1 MSAPVHLVVF
11 LGGAGGSPLE
21 VLLARALEA
30 AALDTIETALGTGA
44 FAGAVL
50 VTDRAFEPAA
60 LPPGVVVD
68 RDPVGAP
75 FHFGRRLLEVC
86 ERHSIDRPLY
96 TGAGAG
102 VLLSGDEYAAIAR
115 RLASADRLVIPNNFF
130 SCDLFG
136 LATARELER
145 VDLPASDNL
154 LARLL
159 TQRAGLACEPLPRTA
174 ATQFNLDSPAD
185 LAVLALAGGAGPR
198 LAALLDRE
206 APALPAL
213 TRLMDR
219 LVDPAAELFIAGRVG
234 SAVWQ
239 YLERETAC
247 RVRVLSEERGMQAAG
262 RDVSGAA
269 RSLLGFHI
277 DIAGVDR
284 TFAEIAALCDAAVI
298 DSRVLL
304 AHAGALPP
312 RVDRFASDLGRW
324 QDIADP
330 YLRELT
336 RAAAEA
342 PVPVVLGGHSLLA
355 GGLMLLTHAAWRRH
369 DTALGRN

>member
-1 MSAPVHLVVF
+1 MNAPVHLVVF

-21 VLLARALEA
+21 DLLARALDA
-30 AALDTIETALGTGA
+30 AALDTIETALSTGA

-50 VTDRAFEPAA
+50 VTDREFGPGV
-60 LPPGVVVD
+60 LPPAVALD
-68 RDPVGAP
+68 RDAPGAP
-75 FHFGRRLLEVC
+75 FHFGCRLLEVC
-86 ERHSIDRPLY
+86 ERYGIDRPLY

-102 VLLSGDEYAAIAR
+102 VLLSGDEFAAIAR
-115 RLASADRLVIPNNFF
+115 RLAGVDRLIIPNNFF

-136 LATARELER
+136 LATAPVLRH

-159 TQRAGLACEPLPRTA
+159 TQQAGLACEPLPRTT

-198 LAALLDRE
+198 LTTLLERE

-213 TRLMDR
+213 TRLMER
-219 LVDPAAELFIAGRVG
+219 LVDPEAELFVAGRVG

-277 DIAGVDR
+277 EAAGVDR
-284 TFAEIAALCDAAVI
+284 VFAEVAALCDAAII

-304 AHAGALPP
+304 AHAGVRPSRA
-312 RVDRFASDLGRW
+312 DRFASDLGRW

-336 RAAAEA
+336 RAAAQA

-355 GGLMLLTHAAWRRH
+355 GGLMLLTQAAWRRR
-369 DTALGRN
+369 DAALGCD

>member
-1 MSAPVHLVVF
+1 MNAPVHLVVF
-11 LGGAGGSPLE
+11 LGGAGASPLE
-21 VLLARALEA
+21 ALLGRALEA
-30 AALDTIETALGTGA
+30 AALDTIETALATGA

-50 VTDRAFEPAA
+50 ATDRDLDPAA
-60 LPPGVVVD
+60 LPAGAILD
-68 RDPVGAP
+68 RDPAGEP
-75 FHFGRRLLEVC
+75 FHFGRRLLDVC
-86 ERHSIDRPLY
+86 DRHGIARPLY

-102 VLLSGDEYAAIAR
+102 VLLGGDDYAAIAR
-115 RLASADRLVIPNNFF
+115 RLAQADRLVIPNNFF
-130 SCDLFG
+130 SCDLLG
-136 LATARELER
+136 LATAAELHR
-145 VDLPASDNL
+145 LDLPASDNL

-159 TQRAGLACEPLPRTA
+159 AQRLGLPCEALPRTA
-174 ATQFNLDSPAD
+174 ATQFNIDSPAD

-198 LAALLDRE
+198 LSALLARE
-206 APALPAL
+206 APALPTL
-213 TRLMDR
+213 SRLMDR
-219 LVDPAAELFIAGRVG
+219 LVDPDAEIFIAGRVG

-277 DIAGVDR
+277 ELAGVDR
-284 TFAEIAALCDAAVI
+284 VFEELASLCDAAVI

-304 AHAGALPP
+304 AHGGSHPSRA
-312 RVDRFASDLGRW
+312 DRFASDLGRW
-324 QDIADP
+324 REVEDP
-330 YLRELT
+330 FLRELT

-355 GGLMLLTHAAWRRH
+355 GGLMLLTEAAWRRR
-369 DTALGRN
+369 DAALTSP

>member
-1 MSAPVHLVVF
+1 MVF
-11 LGGAGGSPLE
+11 LGGAGASPLE
-21 VLLARALEA
+21 ALLGRALEA
-30 AALDTIETALGTGA
+30 AALDTIETALATGA

-50 VTDRAFEPAA
+50 ATDRDLDPAA
-60 LPPGVVVD
+60 LPAGVILD
-68 RDPVGAP
+68 RDPPGEP
-75 FHFGRRLLEVC
+75 FHFGRRLLDVC
-86 ERHSIDRPLY
+86 ERHGIVRPLY

-102 VLLSGDEYAAIAR
+102 VLLGGDDYAAIAR
-115 RLASADRLVIPNNFF
+115 RLAQAERLVIPNNFF
-130 SCDLFG
+130 SCDLLG
-136 LATARELER
+136 LATAAELRRLE
-145 VDLPASDNL
+145 LPASDNL

-159 TQRAGLACEPLPRTA
+159 AQRLGLPCEALPRTA
-174 ATQFNLDSPAD
+174 ATQFNIDSPTD

-198 LAALLDRE
+198 LSALLARE
-206 APALPAL
+206 APALPSL
-213 TRLMDR
+213 SRVMDR
-219 LVDPAAELFIAGRVG
+219 LVDPDAEIFIAGRVG

-277 DIAGVDR
+277 ELAGVDR
-284 TFAEIAALCDAAVI
+284 VFEELASLCDAAVI

-304 AHAGALPP
+304 AHAGSHPSRA
-312 RVDRFASDLGRW
+312 DRFASDLGRW
-324 QDIADP
+324 REVEDP
-330 YLRELT
+330 FLRELT

-355 GGLMLLTHAAWRRH
+355 GGLMLLTEAAWRRR
-369 DTALGRN
+369 DAALTSP